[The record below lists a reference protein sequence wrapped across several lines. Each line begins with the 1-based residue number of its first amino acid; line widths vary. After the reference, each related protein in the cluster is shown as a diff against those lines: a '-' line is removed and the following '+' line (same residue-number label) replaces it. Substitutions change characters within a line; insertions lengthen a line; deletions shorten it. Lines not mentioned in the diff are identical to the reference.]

1 MRALARAA
9 ATASQLTAS
18 AGFRDRGRVPHRFHR
33 GCGCVA
39 NDLDEWE
46 GALGERKHPLKVG
59 TPKKDVVAM
68 GSHQSQS
75 QSVASVKMHQ
85 VMARL
90 RAHHETS
97 CVNGTDSQ
105 PPLAVRRASVLV
117 PLVLPTSAVAMDS
130 FVNQMDSI
138 NPRPSKFSLANR
150 KRKAHPDSPCVLL
163 CTRAPGM
170 SSHAGEVCL
179 PGGRNDPAES
189 DEDAAL
195 REAEEEIGLSKK
207 NVTVL
212 TLLPQSLSTGNVSVR
227 PVVGFVTNSSFV
239 PTLNPAEV
247 HDTFVVPLE
256 IFLKQQGYSFRDTEF
271 TSAGKTNSIRVH
283 YFQWEDK
290 KIWGLTAAVLIQTA
304 ELAFGATAPFPKK
317 PPGPGGMDIT
327 DIAGEL
333 GFTELK
339 LVKPSSRL

>member
-1 MRALARAA
+1 MCPTGF
-9 ATASQLTAS
+9 TAG
-18 AGFRDRGRVPHRFHR
+18 AGVWRTNWTSGKGRLESE
-33 GCGCVA
+33 
-39 NDLDEWE
+39 NL
-46 GALGERKHPLKVG
+46 LKVG

-207 NVTVL
+207 
-212 TLLPQSLSTGNVSVR
+212 
-227 PVVGFVTNSSFV
+227 
-239 PTLNPAEV
+239 
-247 HDTFVVPLE
+247 
-256 IFLKQQGYSFRDTEF
+256 
-271 TSAGKTNSIRVH
+271 TSR
-283 YFQWEDK
+283 F
-290 KIWGLTAAVLIQTA
+290 
-304 ELAFGATAPFPKK
+304 
-317 PPGPGGMDIT
+317 
-327 DIAGEL
+327 
-333 GFTELK
+333 
-339 LVKPSSRL
+339 